1 MTMMNPNINT
11 RVYYREEELPF
22 PLNASIFPDAHNPLQ
37 GEFRARTADFR
48 ITLPLES
55 YDNALYADVSGL
67 ELRDTNREV
76 LEQMSEYVNGYLI
89 LKEGDDLSY
98 SALNMLAQ
106 LTAEGIIKRIRTF

>member
-1 MTMMNPNINT
+1 MNPDVNA

-22 PLNASIFPDAHNPLQ
+22 PLNASIFPDADNPLQ

-55 YDNALYADVSGL
+55 YDNALYADVSGVKL
-67 ELRDTNREV
+67 QSPHREV

-89 LKEGDDLSY
+89 LKEGDDISY

-106 LTAEGIIKRIRTF
+106 LTAEDIEKRIRTF